1 MSWMLENPNGG
12 IHHLSTGDSDF
23 TMQYALVFVSNYVTT
38 MIVLL
43 TIATMVQ
50 DDSKLDRS

>member
-1 MSWMLENPNGG
+1 MSWMLENPNSG
-12 IHHLSTGDSDF
+12 IHHLSTGDLDF
-23 TMQYALVFVSNYVTT
+23 TTQYALVFVSNYVTT